1 METKELSYKIQ
12 DALAVAFSAYKINNG
27 YIKDT
32 ARFSEPTNSTVFSN
46 KDLVK
51 FQFRPEFRPD
61 DFKPFHTSEEEYEK
75 VDDAQKHFRRYV
87 FGVIGDNLTE
97 FHRSIVDIASQDTV
111 SFNQLGLI
119 AYIPEFI
126 SRETKEISL
135 KKTIRTEYRN
145 SLYIGGIGES
155 VEGVCKII
163 DSFYSSHYERYA
175 YTGDVMGNLIGFWNK
190 YEIPLGERRKFKAKV
205 KGHVKNRLFEVNETQ
220 LNYVKLY
227 KVS

>member
-1 METKELSYKIQ
+1 METTKLEYKTQ

-32 ARFSEPTNSTVFSN
+32 ARFSEPTNPTVFSN

-61 DFKPFHTSEEEYEK
+61 DFKPFHTSEEEYAQ
-75 VDDAQKHFRRYV
+75 VDEAQKHFRRYV
-87 FGVIGDNLTE
+87 FGIIGDNLST
-97 FHRSIVDIASQDTV
+97 FSRDIVDVASQDTV
-111 SFNQLGLI
+111 RFDQLGLV
-119 AYIPEFI
+119 AYIPEFVN
-126 SRETKEISL
+126 REIKEGTL

-145 SLYIGGIGES
+145 SLYIGGIGDP

-163 DSFYSSHYERYA
+163 DSFYSSHFERYA
-175 YTGDVMGNLIGFWNK
+175 YTADVMGNLVGFWNK
-190 YEIPLGERRKFKAKV
+190 YEIPVGERRKFKAKV
-205 KGHVKNRLFEVNETQ
+205 KAHVKNRLFEVNETS

-227 KVS
+227 KI